1 MKNILHLVVL
11 LTFFIVSTAAATSL
25 SGYVFDSPEEEEEF
39 RALSAKLRCLVC
51 QNQSLAD
58 SDAELADDLRRE
70 VYELFRAGKSNEEIS
85 TFLTDRYG
93 DFVLY
98 DPPLKP
104 STYVLWFGPL
114 FMLLIGCIMLARTLR
129 KKTQSQETAL
139 SAEEQQRLDA
149 LLSETSDSDTQ
160 DSNK

>member
-1 MKNILHLVVL
+1 MKNTLQLIAL
-11 LTFFIVSTAAATSL
+11 LAFFIASVASASSL
-25 SGYVFDSPEEEEEF
+25 SNYTFDSPEKEEEF
-39 RALSAKLRCLVC
+39 RALTAELRCLVC

-70 VYELFRAGKSNEEIS
+70 VYELFRAGKSHAEIA

-114 FMLLIGCIMLARTLR
+114 FMFLIGCAMLIRTLR
-129 KKTQSQETAL
+129 KKSQSQETTL
-139 SAEEQQRLDA
+139 SEEEQRRLDT

>member
-1 MKNILHLVVL
+1 MKKTLQL
-11 LTFFIVSTAAATSL
+11 LALLAFFIAFTASATSL
-25 SGYVFDSPEEEEEF
+25 SNYTFDSPEQEEEF
-39 RALSAKLRCLVC
+39 RALTAELRCLVC

-70 VYELFRAGKSNEEIS
+70 VYELFKAGKSNEEIS

-104 STYVLWFGPL
+104 STYVLWFTPL
-114 FMLLIGCIMLARTLR
+114 FMFLIGCIMLVRTLR
-129 KKTQSQETAL
+129 KKTQSQETTL
-139 SAEEQQRLDA
+139 SEEEQRRLDA

>member
-1 MKNILHLVVL
+1 MKNTLQLIAL
-11 LTFFIVSTAAATSL
+11 LAFFIASIASATSL
-25 SGYVFDSPEEEEEF
+25 SKYTFDSPEEEEEF
-39 RALSAKLRCLVC
+39 RALTAELRCLVC

-70 VYELFRAGKSNEEIS
+70 VYELFRAGKSHEEIS

-114 FMLLIGCIMLARTLR
+114 FMFLIGCVMLVRTLR

-139 SAEEQQRLDA
+139 SEEEQRRLDA
-149 LLSETSDSDTQ
+149 LLNETPDSDTQ